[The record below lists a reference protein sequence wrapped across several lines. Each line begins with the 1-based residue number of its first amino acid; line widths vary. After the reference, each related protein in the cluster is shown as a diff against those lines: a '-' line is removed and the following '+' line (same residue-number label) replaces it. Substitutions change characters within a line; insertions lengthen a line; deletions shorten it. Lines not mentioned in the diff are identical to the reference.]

1 MLLEKK
7 KQTITSSALFTFAD
21 KTSGY
26 YTPTVTGAIR
36 LWEKK
41 LEGFGA

>member
-7 KQTITSSALFTFAD
+7 KQTIISSVLFTFAD

-26 YTPTVTGAIR
+26 YTPTVTGSSNCG
-36 LWEKK
+36 KK
-41 LEGFGA
+41 PEGSGA